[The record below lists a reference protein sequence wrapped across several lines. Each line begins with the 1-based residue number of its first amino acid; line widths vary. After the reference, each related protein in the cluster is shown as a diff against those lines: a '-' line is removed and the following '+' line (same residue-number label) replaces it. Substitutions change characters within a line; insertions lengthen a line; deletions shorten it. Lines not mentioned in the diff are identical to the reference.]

1 MENPPTNVGQ
11 EPLPDNVR
19 KRELTLIQKNLI
31 IKDLLGRL
39 KNDGQGIEL
48 RYGAFSAAAKKLNA
62 DAQPSGKFG
71 FLPKKTQKNLKFS
84 RSRENQE
91 KKEKWDLKRN
101 GIEMRLRKD

>member
-48 RYGAFSAAAKKLNA
+48 RYGALSAAAKKFERGR
-62 DAQPSGKFG
+62 STIRKIW
-71 FLPKKTQKNLKFS
+71 FLAK
-84 RSRENQE
+84 EN
-91 KKEKWDLKRN
+91 
-101 GIEMRLRKD
+101 